1 MWSLDDSAS
10 SGSEAELHEPSSLV
24 PAKVLETMSAPKT
37 PPLPS
42 SLVKVIEASTPE
54 VKKRMLHDMAVDEE
68 EILMSRAS
76 NKRLRRVLSNPDGQP
91 LFIMSQAGPELV
103 QPHKYTSI
111 PGTEWW
117 MQPICDATAARRSVC
132 GDQTRPLVVH
142 SLCSGLGTEFFVA
155 QANRGERAFP
165 VGHPS
170 PAVVS

>member
-10 SGSEAELHEPSSLV
+10 SGSEAELHEPSSQGTQSTWAAV
-24 PAKVLETMSAPKT
+24 SEAAWPPAS
-37 PPLPS
+37 PP
-42 SLVKVIEASTPE
+42 VKVVEASTPE
-54 VKKRMLHDMAVDEE
+54 GKKRMLHDMAVDEE

-76 NKRLRRVLSNPDGQP
+76 NKRLRRVMSNPDGQP

-117 MQPICDATAARRSVC
+117 MQPICDATAARRAVR

-142 SLCSGLGTEFFVA
+142 SLCAGLGTEFFVS
-155 QANRGERAFP
+155 QDNRGERALR